1 MKEKRKVFKKL
12 ISVLL
17 CLVLV
22 LGMMCTITGCN
33 GDLMGSP
40 VTGEETGETTA
51 KSFVFVVTDVDGS
64 ETTFDITSD
73 KEFVGE
79 ALMEE
84 GLIEREEG
92 AYGLYVKTVNGITYD
107 FDKDG
112 KYWAFYVD
120 GEYAMSGVDTTEIE
134 PGRTYEFKAE

>member
-22 LGMMCTITGCN
+22 LGMMCMITGCN
-33 GDLMGSP
+33 GDLMDSP

-79 ALMEE
+79 TLMEE
-84 GLIEREEG
+84 GLIEGEEG
-92 AYGLYVKTVNGITYD
+92 PYGLYVKTVNGITYD

-134 PGRTYEFKAE
+134 PGRIYEFKAE

>member
-22 LGMMCTITGCN
+22 LGMMCTTTGCN
-33 GDLMGSP
+33 GVLMDSP

-84 GLIEREEG
+84 GLIEGEEG

-134 PGRTYEFKAE
+134 PGITYEFRAE